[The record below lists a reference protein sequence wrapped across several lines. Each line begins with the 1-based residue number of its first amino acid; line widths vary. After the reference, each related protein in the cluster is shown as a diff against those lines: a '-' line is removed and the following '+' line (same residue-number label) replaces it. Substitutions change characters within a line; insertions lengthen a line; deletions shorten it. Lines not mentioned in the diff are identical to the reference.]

1 MCSFGDTCK
10 FLHDRGNYKMG
21 WQIEQ
26 EFQEKQKKRAM
37 ALMMGD
43 DSDNEEPEKDDG
55 VLSLSVL
62 MPLPHCHFDYPYCIL
77 YQIFLSRASYASK
90 PSSAQ

>member
-1 MCSFGDTCK
+1 
-10 FLHDRGNYKMG
+10 MG

-43 DSDNEEPEKDDG
+43 DSGNEEPEKDDG
-55 VLSLSVL
+55 ALSLSVL
-62 MPLPHCHFDYPYCIL
+62 MPLPHCHFDYP
-77 YQIFLSRASYASK
+77 F
-90 PSSAQ
+90 